1 MTATKTSY
9 KLIFRAMKK
18 FIFILILILAVGRL
32 TMLAQPVHSEE
43 YTSNEKGY
51 GPVGGTAPI
60 GGGIT
65 LIIALAV
72 AYGIK
77 KHQVNIYR
85 T

>member
-1 MTATKTSY
+1 
-9 KLIFRAMKK
+9 MKK
-18 FIFILILILAVGRL
+18 YIFTLVFILAVGRL
-32 TMLAQPVHSEE
+32 SMDAQPVHSEE
-43 YTSNEKGY
+43 YSSDVKGY

-65 LIIALAV
+65 LIVALAA

-77 KHQVNIYR
+77 KHQLNIYR